1 MTRIQARRAVT
12 PVLLAAV
19 LACGDSAGST
29 GDATSVTSA
38 TLPPATNPTTGDDGP
53 ASTGDAAS
61 SGEVASTSMGTG
73 TSTGEP
79 ASETTVTPAETTSAG
94 ESTSAAESTSVG
106 SSSDSGDDTTTGVT
120 GCECPDLEVPLDDGI
135 FLLSSDEELWKFF
148 PETEEFQLLG
158 TLTCDGFLSPYAMA
172 VDRQGYAWVQ
182 YMDGDLRRVP
192 VTDVSQ
198 CEDPGYA
205 PGQSGVNLFGMAF
218 VSNSNV
224 DVCDR
229 IYGATYNGIGPFSEG
244 PGFGDFISID
254 PDTLVLSKLGKNNF
268 NGADATGTGDGR
280 AFVFG
285 GVNPA
290 KLVEFDKDDGT
301 ILSTLP
307 LGNLEIG
314 GAFAFTFFAGDV
326 YLHTDSDN
334 DFSSEITRL
343 DYDDSDMNGQKDLVK
358 IVDAAPLRIV
368 GSGVSTCAPVVPQ

>member
-1 MTRIQARRAVT
+1 M
-12 PVLLAAV
+12 
-19 LACGDSAGST
+19 
-29 GDATSVTSA
+29 TSA
-38 TLPPATNPTTGDDGP
+38 TTPPATLPTTGEGGPGSSGDGD
-53 ASTGDAAS
+53 TAS
-61 SGEVASTSMGTG
+61 SGDASITATTATTAITTS
-73 TSTGEP
+73 EP
-79 ASETTVTPAETTSAG
+79 ATDTTAVPSTTTSDDTTGGSSTAPG
-94 ESTSAAESTSVG
+94 E

-158 TLTCDGFLSPYAMA
+158 TLTCDGFASPYAMA

-192 VTDVSQ
+192 VTDVSK

-218 VSNSNV
+218 VSNSSV

-229 IYGATYNGIGPFSEG
+229 IYGATYDGIGPFSEG

-280 AFVFG
+280 AFIFG

-301 ILSTLP
+301 IVSTLP

-314 GAFAFTFFAGDV
+314 GAFAFTFFAGDF
-326 YLHTDSDN
+326 YLHTDSDFDN
-334 DFSSEITRL
+334 SSEITRL
-343 DYDDSDMNGQKDLVK
+343 DYDDSDMNGQQDLIK
-358 IVDAAPLRIV
+358 IVDPAPLRIV

>member
-1 MTRIQARRAVT
+1 M
-12 PVLLAAV
+12 
-19 LACGDSAGST
+19 
-29 GDATSVTSA
+29 
-38 TLPPATNPTTGDDGP
+38 PTTGADDPDTTGDGDT
-53 ASTGDAAS
+53 ASTSGDAAS
-61 SGEVASTSMGTG
+61 ATS
-73 TSTGEP
+73 EP
-79 ASETTVTPAETTSAG
+79 ATDTTAAPSTTTSGDDATGGSSTAPG
-94 ESTSAAESTSVG
+94 ESA
-106 SSSDSGDDTTTGVT
+106 SDSGDDTTTGLT

-148 PETEEFQLLG
+148 PETKEFQLLG

-205 PGQSGVNLFGMAF
+205 PGQGGVNLFGMAF

-229 IYGATYNGIGPFSEG
+229 IYGATYDGIGPFSEG
-244 PGFGDFISID
+244 PNFGDFVAID

-280 AFVFG
+280 AFIFG

-307 LGNLEIG
+307 LGDLEIG
-314 GAFAFTFFAGDV
+314 GAFAFTFFAGDF

-334 DFSSEITRL
+334 DFNSEITRL
-343 DYDDSDMNGQKDLVK
+343 DYDDSDMNGQKDLIK
-358 IVDAAPLRIV
+358 IVDSAPLRIV